1 MSGKKFAYLV
11 VSLLLLLLLLPGN
24 IYIVY
29 KSCIGPRSAEER
41 GFVVEGDGNDFLCR
55 WRSNGVL
62 VTVRND
68 NIIAVGAAAD
78 GSDFFWGVTEGYFV
92 LNYNNAMAIDFNKDF
107 LADFIAAYDK
117 KKSYIQL
124 NGRLEPVASYELKA
138 LRFTLQDGRTFVW
151 REGRWQPPAQKGI
164 SMSRKSARRFSS
176 SAL

>member
-11 VSLLLLLLLLPGN
+11 VLLLLLLLPGN

-41 GFVVEGDGNDFLCR
+41 GFVVEGFGNDFLCR

-68 NIIAVGAAAD
+68 NIIAVGAAAA

-151 REGRWQPPAQKGI
+151 CDGRWQPP
-164 SMSRKSARRFSS
+164 STPR
-176 SAL
+176 

>member
-1 MSGKKFAYLV
+1 MTVSKKTFVFLV
-11 VSLLLLLLLLPGN
+11 VLLLLLLLPGN
-24 IYIVY
+24 IYLAY
-29 KSCIGPRSAEER
+29 KSCTGPRSAEER

-78 GSDFFWGVTEGYFV
+78 GSNFFWGVTEGYFV
-92 LNYNNAMAIDFNKDF
+92 LSYNNMVAIDFNKDF
-107 LADFIAAYDK
+107 LADFINAPDE
-117 KKSYIQL
+117 KSYIQM

-151 REGRWQPPAQKGI
+151 REGRWQQTGHDRPAKLPAA
-164 SMSRKSARRFSS
+164 K
-176 SAL
+176 

>member
-11 VSLLLLLLLLPGN
+11 VSLLLLLLPGN

-62 VTVRND
+62 VTVEKN
-68 NIIAVGAAAD
+68 NIKAVGAAAA
-78 GSDFFWGVTEGYFV
+78 GSDFFWGVTEGYFI

-107 LADFIAAYDK
+107 LADYVAASDEK
-117 KKSYIQL
+117 RYIQL

-138 LRFTLQDGRTFVW
+138 LRFILQDGRTFVW
-151 REGRWQPPAQKGI
+151 RDGRGQQPGSEGH
-164 SMSRKSARRFSS
+164 
-176 SAL
+176 

>member
-11 VSLLLLLLLLPGN
+11 VSLLLLLLPGN

-78 GSDFFWGVTEGYFV
+78 GSNFFWGVTEGYFV
-92 LNYNNAMAIDFNKDF
+92 LSYNNMVAIDFNKDF
-107 LADFIAAYDK
+107 LADFINAPDE
-117 KKSYIQL
+117 KSYIQM

-151 REGRWQPPAQKGI
+151 REGRWQQTGHDRPAKLPAA
-164 SMSRKSARRFSS
+164 K
-176 SAL
+176 

>member
-11 VSLLLLLLLLPGN
+11 VSLLLLLLPGN

-78 GSDFFWGVTEGYFV
+78 GSNFFWGVTEGYFV
-92 LNYNNAMAIDFNKDF
+92 LSYNNMVAIDFNKDF
-107 LADFIAAYDK
+107 LADFINAPDE
-117 KKSYIQL
+117 KSYIQM

-151 REGRWQPPAQKGI
+151 REGRWQQTGHDRPAKLPVA
-164 SMSRKSARRFSS
+164 K
-176 SAL
+176 